1 MHYNIWILLNPLQ
14 SKALS
19 YVQVVMMSFQLQRV
33 EFFLM
38 TNSQR
43 ERGSQEEGL
52 SGDHQTPDKTKTED
66 LTGGTQDHNQS
77 STGMSTFTWAVEPPY
92 VGGGEC
98 ESLPS
103 VHAALG
109 GLGRSAST
117 SPQYKNGLFP
127 CRGLNLFKML
137 RVLS

>member
-1 MHYNIWILLNPLQ
+1 MHHNIWILLHPLQ

-19 YVQVVMMSFQLQRV
+19 YVQVVMMSFQLQK
-33 EFFLM
+33 FFLT

-43 ERGSQEEGL
+43 ERGDQEEGL
-52 SGDHQTPDKTKTED
+52 SGDHQTPNKTKTGD
-66 LTGGTQDHNQS
+66 LTGGAQDHNQS
-77 STGMSTFTWAVEPPY
+77 STGMSSFTWALEPPY

-103 VHAALG
+103 VHSALG
-109 GLGRSAST
+109 GLGCSASS
-117 SPQYKNGLFP
+117 SPQYKNGLFLY
-127 CRGLNLFKML
+127 RGLNLFKML